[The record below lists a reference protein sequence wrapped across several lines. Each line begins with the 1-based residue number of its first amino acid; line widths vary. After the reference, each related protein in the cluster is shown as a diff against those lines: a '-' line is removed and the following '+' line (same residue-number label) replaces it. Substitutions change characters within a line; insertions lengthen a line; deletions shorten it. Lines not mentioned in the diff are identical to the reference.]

1 MSNWYLKAVGRLAAA
16 IGESDR
22 YSVEHLQW
30 LRSGYTCQH
39 CSTTLVKARGSTAV
53 RCYDAQGKRVGLLR
67 VRLRGKTF
75 ECPACNHQWPFRN
88 EHSNNPTTFL
98 GRFIRLYVRTCIAVV
113 VLMASFIATYLSVH
127 AQRIFPAAESV
138 VIYGRDS
145 CGFTSAM
152 RADLDD
158 RAIPYIYAN
167 IDSSFVNEE
176 MWHHLAKG
184 AKAGDEPHTAHL
196 PVVLVNDQVLERPD
210 SAFVIG
216 QRALASH
223 R

>member
-22 YSVEHLQW
+22 YSAEHLQW
-30 LRSGYTCQH
+30 LRSGYACQH
-39 CSTTLVKARGSTAV
+39 CGTTLVKARGNTGV
-53 RCYDAQGKRVGLLR
+53 RCYDDQGKRVGLLL
-67 VRLRGKTF
+67 VRLRGKIF
-75 ECPACNHQWPFRN
+75 ECLACNHQWTFRN

-98 GRFIRLYVRTCIAVV
+98 GRFIKLYVRACIAIV
-113 VLMASFIATYLSVH
+113 VLMASFIGTYLAVH

-145 CGFTSAM
+145 CGFTAAM
-152 RADLDD
+152 RADLDE
-158 RAIPYIYAN
+158 RAIPYIYAD
-167 IDSSFVNEE
+167 IDNSLVREE
-176 MWHHLAKG
+176 MWHHLARIGKP
-184 AKAGDEPHTAHL
+184 GDIPHTAHL
-196 PVVLVNDQVLERPD
+196 PVVLINHQVLERPD

-216 QRALASH
+216 QRTLASH